1 MIQNLPNELQIGILN
16 YVITESNFQYF
27 CTLRTVCKKWNAFV
41 PLLMHNAVI
50 SELNSGLKLAFTY
63 WSDLKIKKLSPTYND
78 YTKTFTFQFD
88 NNHISRPFSDNKIN
102 FVAFIQKSGKD
113 VPFMFKL
120 GAVLG
125 VLTFPKFLNDDIY
138 KHEFDHRNEI
148 CFFVDKGESISH
160 VKLHSFTIE
169 AWKLYYILD
178 CLKFDTKISYLK
190 KGFRYATWADL

>member
-41 PLLMHNAVI
+41 PLLIHNAVI

-88 NNHISRPFSDNKIN
+88 NNRISRPFSDNKIN
-102 FVAFIQKSGKD
+102 FVAFIQKSGE
-113 VPFMFKL
+113 
-120 GAVLG
+120 
-125 VLTFPKFLNDDIY
+125 N
-138 KHEFDHRNEI
+138 
-148 CFFVDKGESISH
+148 ISH